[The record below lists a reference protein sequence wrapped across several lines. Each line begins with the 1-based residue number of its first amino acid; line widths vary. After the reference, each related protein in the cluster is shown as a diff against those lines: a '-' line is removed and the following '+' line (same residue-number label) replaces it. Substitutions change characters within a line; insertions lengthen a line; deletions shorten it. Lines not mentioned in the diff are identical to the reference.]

1 MKKTVIALCALS
13 LAGVVAAQTAP
24 VKPAVKRPAA
34 AKKVSVKKHI
44 VKKPVATK
52 AKATRKAAAKSS
64 RLVAAPVTGAAAAG
78 AAVAAQASP
87 KAALPAIAQQVYLGT
102 MQCELGNRVT
112 VAQDGADK
120 DVYRVSSG
128 HNNYQMRQV
137 ATTSGVVRLEDKSL
151 GATWLQLGNKSM
163 LMDQKRG
170 ERVADG
176 CQNTQQV
183 ARDQELKR
191 NPVNLLQ

>member
-13 LAGVVAAQTAP
+13 LAGVAAAQTAP
-24 VKPAVKRPAA
+24 VKPAVKKPVA

-44 VKKPVATK
+44 AKKPVAIK
-52 AKATRKAAAKSS
+52 AKTTRKAVAKPSH
-64 RLVAAPVTGAAAAG
+64 LVAAPVTGAAAAT
-78 AAVAAQASP
+78 AATQTSP
-87 KAALPAIAQQVYLGT
+87 SAALPAIAQQVYLGT
-102 MQCELGNRVT
+102 MQCELGSRVT

-137 ATTSGVVRLEDKSL
+137 ATTSGVVRLEDKNL